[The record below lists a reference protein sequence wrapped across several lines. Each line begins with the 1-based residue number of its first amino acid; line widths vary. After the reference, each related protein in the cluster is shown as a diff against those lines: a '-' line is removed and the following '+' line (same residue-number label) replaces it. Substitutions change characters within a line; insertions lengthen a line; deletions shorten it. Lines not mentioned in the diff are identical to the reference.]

1 LSQSASIFKE
11 RRPAQN
17 ALILGIHFI
26 NFSLIYRLLAAFYR
40 LLTAIYQL

>member
-1 LSQSASIFKE
+1 MLFNFFLGLDSVPFHQMLSQSASIFKE

-26 NFSLIYRLLAAFYR
+26 DF
-40 LLTAIYQL
+40 